1 MARFEG
7 PKGAPDILPGDG
19 KLPSELYQRVV
30 RTGEDLFSR
39 YGYRLI
45 ITPVFE
51 DTALFQRSLIETSEI
66 VNKEMYT
73 FEDRGGRSLTLRP
86 EGTAPVM
93 RAVLE
98 HNLHRAGLP
107 VKLYYSAST
116 FRYEQPQAG
125 RYRVFNQLGVEA
137 IGADGPDIDAEVIE
151 LAARF
156 YGALGLQPELI
167 LNSIGHPACRAEY
180 LPKLVDFLRSHFD
193 ELCEDCRRRTE
204 TNPLRT
210 FDCKVPRDREIM
222 GSAPLITD
230 YLCGSCA
237 DHFDGVQNL
246 LTSVGIKFRLE
257 PRLVRG
263 LDYYTRT
270 TFTFLAAALGA
281 QDEIGGGG
289 RYDGLSEL
297 LGGDPLPGIGFGLGI
312 ERILLALRAE
322 GIDAPIGHDVYVAA
336 AGDESRVKV
345 FEIVTGL
352 RSAGWT
358 VDFDQTARS
367 LKGQL
372 RSADRI
378 QARFTVIVGERE
390 LSEGRYTVRDMTTG
404 EEQLVPQDQLTDYL
418 RAQLDASRLKEK
430 HRL

>member
-7 PKGAPDILPGDG
+7 PKGAPDILPGDD

-45 ITPVFE
+45 VTPVFE

-93 RAVLE
+93 RGVLE

-107 VKLYYSAST
+107 VKLYYTAST

-151 LAARF
+151 LAAKL

-180 LPKLVDFLRSHFD
+180 LPKLVEFLRSHFD

-210 FDCKVPRDREIM
+210 FDCKVPGDREIM
-222 GSAPLITD
+222 ASAPLITD

-270 TFTFLAAALGA
+270 TFTFLAAGLGA

-312 ERILLALRAE
+312 ERIVLALRAD
-322 GIDAPIGHDVYVAA
+322 GIEAPVGHDVYVAA
-336 AGDESRVKV
+336 AGDETRGKV

-352 RSAGWT
+352 RSAGWA
-358 VDFDQTARS
+358 VEFDQTARS

-378 QARFTVIVGERE
+378 RARFTVIVGERE

-418 RAQLDASRLKEK
+418 RAQLARLD
-430 HRL
+430 